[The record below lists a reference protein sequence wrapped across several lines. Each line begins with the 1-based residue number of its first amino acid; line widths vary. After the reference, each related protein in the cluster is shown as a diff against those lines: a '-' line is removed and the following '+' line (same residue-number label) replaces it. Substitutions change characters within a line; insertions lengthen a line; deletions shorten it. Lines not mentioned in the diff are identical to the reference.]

1 MSTQADYTTEEWN
14 LVASGPVLAGMTIV
28 VADPAFFG
36 AMKESAAIAKAIV
49 ASGQSSDVELIQAI
63 SAASQGGKK
72 YHTPDIPKDQGAEGA
87 IGVLVKECQ
96 KVVQLVREKSADE
109 ADVYAQWLVDIARIT
124 AESSK
129 EGGFLGIGATRVSER
144 ETAAIQRLA
153 EALGVSLE

>member
-49 ASGQSSDVELIQAI
+49 VSGQSSDVELIQAI

-72 YHTPDIPKDQGAEGA
+72 YQTPDIPKDQGTEGA
-87 IGVLVKECQ
+87 IGVLVEECQ

-109 ADVYAQWLVDIARIT
+109 ADEYAQWLVDIARVT

-153 EALGVSLE
+153 DTLGVSLE

>member
-1 MSTQADYTTEEWN
+1 MSTQADYTAEEWN

-72 YHTPDIPKDQGAEGA
+72 YQTPDIPKDQGAEGA

-96 KVVQLVREKSADE
+96 QVVQLVRDKSADE
-109 ADVYAQWLVDIARIT
+109 ADGYAQWLVDIARVT